1 LKKTL
6 KLVAIAM
13 CLLAVPQLTYIAK
26 PVSATQTTNA
36 TTATV
41 GTVTAKPSL
50 NLRMMAIDVAT
61 STILASIP
69 KNTQVTIFSKN
80 ANNWY
85 NVTYNGQT
93 GWVSGQYLSV
103 VPLPVTTTTP
113 EPAVTKTVAAS
124 SGLNLRK
131 TDVTTSEVLATIPNN
146 TQVVVISKNENN
158 WCNVTYNGQTG
169 WVSGSYL
176 TDKTVAVTVAV
187 TAPAPLAIKTTSVS
201 RSESPGL
208 INSALS
214 LQGIPYVFGGTSR
227 SGFDCS
233 GYTQYV
239 FKRSGISLPR
249 IAADQFK
256 MGSQVSREQ
265 LRPGDLLFFTTYA
278 PGASHVGI
286 YIGGGRFVAA
296 CNGGVSISTLDS
308 NYYASRYLGARRV
321 S

>member
-13 CLLAVPQLTYIAK
+13 CMLAVPQLTYIAK
-26 PVSATQTTNA
+26 PVSATQTTT
-36 TTATV
+36 TTATTV
-41 GTVTAKPSL
+41 GTVTANPSL
-50 NLRMMAIDVAT
+50 NLRMMAVDVAT

-85 NVTYNGQT
+85 NVKYNGQT
-93 GWVSGQYLSV
+93 GWVSGQYLSLE
-103 VPLPVTTTTP
+103 PLPVTTTP
-113 EPAVTKTVAAS
+113 ESDVTTKTVAAS

-131 TDVTTSEVLATIPNN
+131 TDVTTSEVLTTIPNN
-146 TQVVVISKNENN
+146 TQVVVISKNESN

-176 TDKTVAVTVAV
+176 TDKTVAVAVAV
-187 TAPAPLAIKTTSVS
+187 TAPAPVVIKAKSVS

-208 INSALS
+208 INRALS
-214 LQGIPYVFGGTSR
+214 LQGIPYVFGGTKL

-239 FKRSGISLPR
+239 FKQSGISLPR

-296 CNGGVSISTLDS
+296 CNNGVSISTLDS
-308 NYYASRYLGARRV
+308 SYYASRYLGARRV